1 MGPRIVCGGSVVPT
15 CRKTSPA
22 AGLWMG
28 ETGTVRRTRVTVT
41 GATVV
46 GMKRAFPVL
55 AVVAVLVV
63 TVVWHRLQ
71 SDSAPIS
78 RGTVSRVVDGDTIY
92 VSSGGRSQDVRLIGI
107 DTPETVD
114 PDRPV
119 GCYGPQASAFM
130 KHWLTGRSVK
140 LVYDRETH
148 DKYGRFLA
156 YVYVD
161 GRRPVSV
168 EQRLLRLGYART
180 LAIPPNTAH
189 AAEYASI
196 ERAAAVAG
204 RGLWSACS

>member
-1 MGPRIVCGGSVVPT
+1 
-15 CRKTSPA
+15 
-22 AGLWMG
+22 MG
-28 ETGTVRRTRVTVT
+28 ETGTVRRTPVTVT

-46 GMKRAFPVL
+46 CMKRAFPVL
-55 AVVAVLVV
+55 AVVVVLVV

-71 SDSAPIS
+71 SDSSPIA

-161 GRRPVSV
+161 GTRPVSV